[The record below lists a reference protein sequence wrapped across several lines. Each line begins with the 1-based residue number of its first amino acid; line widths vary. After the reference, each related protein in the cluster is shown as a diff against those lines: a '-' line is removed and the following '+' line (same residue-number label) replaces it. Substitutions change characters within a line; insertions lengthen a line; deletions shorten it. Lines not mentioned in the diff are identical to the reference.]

1 MEIGDKVE
9 FAGDWLRNTGQLT
22 GDVPFMQGEIVDLQ
36 PLNKHNQVATVDF
49 NWLRAHGANAHIS
62 PPQRV
67 KALTSNLEIVD
78 RKGASE

>member
-22 GDVPFMQGEIVDLQ
+22 GDVPFMQGEIIDLQ

-49 NWLRAHGANAHIS
+49 NWLRAHGANAHIR

-67 KALTSNLEIVD
+67 KALTSNLEIV
-78 RKGASE
+78 KGATT